1 MIENGN
7 VNGKN
12 TKNSRGVNSLNE
24 DDVDEVGFVDNPKI
38 KGEKVSHFS
47 FGEEKA
53 DEKEKAPEQEENK
66 RAAAEKISKDKEDK
80 VINNIRNNETFKRS
94 YMLTQD
100 CIRKI
105 ETLKAIH
112 PSLTTYLS
120 DIVEF
125 AVDHYYEYMI
135 NKKD

>member
-1 MIENGN
+1 MLENGN
-7 VNGKN
+7 IKVR
-12 TKNSRGVNSLNE
+12 NSKINNNVNSLNE
-24 DDVDEVGFVDNPKI
+24 DNIDETAFEDNPRI
-38 KGEKVSHFS
+38 KGKAVAKFS
-47 FGEEKA
+47 FGE
-53 DEKEKAPEQEENK
+53 DKAPEQKENK
-66 RAAAEKISKDKEDK
+66 NAEDK
-80 VINNIRNNETFKRS
+80 IINNIRTNETFKRS

-120 DIVEF
+120 DIVEL

>member
-120 DIVEF
+120 DIVEL

>member
-1 MIENGN
+1 MLENGN
-7 VNGKN
+7 
-12 TKNSRGVNSLNE
+12 TKGRNSKKSKDVNSLNE
-24 DDVDEVGFVDNPKI
+24 DNIDEVGFEDNPKI
-38 KGEKVSHFS
+38 KGKEVASFS
-47 FGEEKA
+47 FGE
-53 DEKEKAPEQEENK
+53 DKAPEQEENK
-66 RAAAEKISKDKEDK
+66 NAAAEKTAEDK

-120 DIVEF
+120 DIVEL
-125 AVDHYYEYMI
+125 AVDHYYEYCSI
-135 NKKD
+135 KKD